1 MASLLYALLLL
12 ACPLAMGAMM
22 WMMMRPSSTR
32 RDSSAQEEIT
42 QLRSEVDQLRPG
54 GRQPAEHRSA
64 R

>member
-1 MASLLYALLLL
+1 MESLLYALLLL
-12 ACPLAMGAMM
+12 ACPVAMGAMM
-22 WMMMRPSSTR
+22 WVMMRPSTR

-42 QLRSEVDQLRPG
+42 QLRSEVDQLRAG

>member
-1 MASLLYALLLL
+1 MESLLYALLLL

-42 QLRSEVDQLRPG
+42 QLRSEVDQLRAG
-54 GRQPAEHRSA
+54 GR
-64 R
+64 